1 VVSGNM
7 IVGISGDFDSAAM
20 ESKLREA
27 LSALPQG
34 TSLPASQITFQPPSP
49 GIYFVEKDDV
59 NQSAINLLDLGIE
72 RRNPDYY
79 ALEVMNQV
87 FSGGFSSRLIL
98 NLRTRMGLAYS
109 VFGSVGASYD
119 HPGIVRIGIG
129 TKSGSTAAALEG
141 LKKQVEDMRQSGVT
155 AVELK
160 IAKDAILNS
169 FIFTVDSR
177 DKVLAERL
185 SYEFYGYPPDF
196 LERYRAGIEKVTAA
210 DVDRVAK
217 KYLHPEQFAIL
228 VVGNKKDFDRDLATF
243 GKVTTVDV
251 SIKGRPGSAE

>member
-1 VVSGNM
+1 VSAVNRDDLREWHKRTVVSGNM

-27 LSALPQG
+27 FATLPKGAALPA
-34 TSLPASQITFQPPSP
+34 PQITFQPPSP

-79 ALEVMNQV
+79 ALEVMNEV

-129 TKSGSTAAALEG
+129 TKSGSTAARWKG
-141 LKKQVEDMRQSGVT
+141 SK
-155 AVELK
+155 
-160 IAKDAILNS
+160 N
-169 FIFTVDSR
+169 
-177 DKVLAERL
+177 RL
-185 SYEFYGYPPDF
+185 
-196 LERYRAGIEKVTAA
+196 RT
-210 DVDRVAK
+210 
-217 KYLHPEQFAIL
+217 
-228 VVGNKKDFDRDLATF
+228 
-243 GKVTTVDV
+243 
-251 SIKGRPGSAE
+251 